1 MQQNWFYQNKV
12 VIVGL
17 LTAVLLA
24 VQEAMKAGESS
35 IKVFV
40 FAGILAAIS
49 FLANNLRGQ
58 VATIIGI
65 VGTAISTYV
74 TMDQTGSVSWS
85 QIVLQTML
93 ALLAVFAP
101 PAKSK
106 GYEYTQTIQQAKT
119 QGERIKPSTGSK

>member
-12 VIVGL
+12 VILGL

-35 IKVFV
+35 TKVFV

-65 VGTAISTYV
+65 VGTAVSTYV

-106 GYEYTQTIQQAKT
+106 GYEHTNTIQSAKA

>member
-35 IKVFV
+35 TKVFV

-106 GYEYTQTIQQAKT
+106 GYEYTQTIQQAKS

>member
-17 LTAVLLA
+17 IAAVLLA

-35 IKVFV
+35 TKVFV

-106 GYEYTQTIQQAKT
+106 GYEYTQTIQQAKS

>member
-35 IKVFV
+35 TKVFV

-65 VGTAISTYV
+65 VGTAVSTYV